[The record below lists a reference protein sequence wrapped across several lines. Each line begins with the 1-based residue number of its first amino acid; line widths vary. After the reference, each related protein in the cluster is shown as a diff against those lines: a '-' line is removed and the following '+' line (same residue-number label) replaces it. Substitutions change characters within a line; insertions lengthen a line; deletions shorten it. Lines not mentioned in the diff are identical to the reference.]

1 MKILLADDHA
11 IVRSGLRSLLVHD
24 LKMDVVGEASNGQEA
39 INAAESLMPDLI
51 IMDIE
56 MPVLDGIQASTIIK
70 ERFPDIKIIIL
81 SMHATKSLA
90 KKALKAGASG
100 FVLKSQAFEELANA
114 INAVKKNL
122 RYLSDPLANM
132 VFEDYLKLLS
142 EGNDE
147 IYALYNS
154 LTSRE
159 KEIFNYLAKGYE
171 RVIIA
176 EILNL
181 SPKTVDNH
189 KASIKEKLH
198 IKSQVDIIKIAKY
211 LQL

>member
-24 LKMDVVGEASNGQEA
+24 LKMDVVGEVSDGQEA
-39 INAAESLMPDLI
+39 INATESLMPDLI
-51 IMDIE
+51 VMDIE
-56 MPVLDGIQASTIIK
+56 MPVLDGIQASAIIK

-90 KKALKAGASG
+90 RKALKAGVSG

-114 INAVKKNL
+114 INTVKKNL
-122 RYLSDPLANM
+122 RYLSTPLANM
-132 VFEDYLKLLS
+132 VFEDYLKFLS
-142 EGNDE
+142 KENDE
-147 IYALYNS
+147 IYTLYNS

-159 KEIFNYLAKGYE
+159 KEIFNYLAKGHE
-171 RVIIA
+171 RTYIA
-176 EILNL
+176 NILNL

-198 IKSQVDIIKIAKY
+198 IKSQADIIKIAKY